1 MKREEE
7 EEAIEEGEEGWTER
21 GGPTE
26 RKIDG
31 PSQTERDRDTRK
43 AHPLLQDFLQNP
55 CVLQCFRLKAKTW
68 LTSDREE
75 R

>member
-7 EEAIEEGEEGWTER
+7 EEEEAIKEGEEGWTER

-31 PSQTERDRDTRK
+31 PSETERDRATQK
-43 AHPLLQDFLQNP
+43 AHPLLQDLLQNHLHQ
-55 CVLQCFRLKAKTW
+55 LQ
-68 LTSDREE
+68 
-75 R
+75 

>member
-31 PSQTERDRDTRK
+31 PSETERDRATQK
-43 AHPLLQDFLQNP
+43 AHPLLQDLLPKP
-55 CVLQCFRLKAKTW
+55 CVLHRFWLKIETW
-68 LTSDREE
+68 LTSEREA

>member
-31 PSQTERDRDTRK
+31 PSETERDRATQK
-43 AHPLLQDFLQNP
+43 AHPLLQDLLQKP
-55 CVLQCFRLKAKTW
+55 CVLQRFRLKIETW
-68 LTSDREE
+68 LTSEREA

>member
-1 MKREEE
+1 MKREGE

-31 PSQTERDRDTRK
+31 PSETERDRATQK
-43 AHPLLQDFLQNP
+43 AHPLLQDLLQN
-55 CVLQCFRLKAKTW
+55 VFYSVFGSKLKPG
-68 LTSDREE
+68 
-75 R
+75 